1 MKKIYTM
8 LVMCAFLLAASKDT
22 EAQIVKGEVFFGGN
36 LSQVDADGTIG
47 YKRFGLNGGVGAIVP
62 IYRLGNL
69 DIEFALEVALNQKGS
84 HDAEVEFLFDSNGDG
99 ITDNYRYGKYDL
111 RMNYLEVPMMIYFSD
126 RQIYSIGIGASY
138 GRMVGLKEYEGGER
152 TDITLETGYE
162 NGGYKLDDY
171 SLLLEGKIR
180 LHERW
185 KIGIRYQHS
194 LFDIRKRYDLKTVM
208 ENLGLINTNLEPIL
222 TPSEIDQ
229 LNANQRPYQRNKC
242 LSIRLIYV
250 FNEERSS
257 YIYDEYQFQGDN
269 PKIHQKTIDKQLK
282 KLKKQ
287 QEREARRGGKN

>member
-1 MKKIYTM
+1 MKKIYTI
-8 LVMCAFLLAASKDT
+8 LVMCAFLFAASKDT

-62 IYRLGNL
+62 IYRRGNL

-111 RMNYLEVPMMIYFSD
+111 RMNYLEVPMLIYFSD

-162 NGGYKLDDY
+162 KDDF

-287 QEREARRGGKN
+287 QEREARRGGKS

>member
-1 MKKIYTM
+1 MKKIYTI
-8 LVMCAFLLAASKDT
+8 LIMCAFLLAASKDT

-208 ENLGLINTNLEPIL
+208 ENLELINTNLEPIL

>member
-1 MKKIYTM
+1 MKKIYTI
-8 LVMCAFLLAASKDT
+8 LVMCAFLFAASKDT

-62 IYRLGNL
+62 IYRRGNL

-111 RMNYLEVPMMIYFSD
+111 RMNYLEVPMLIYFSD

>member
-1 MKKIYTM
+1 MKKIYTI
-8 LVMCAFLLAASKDT
+8 LIMCAFLLAASKDT

-62 IYRLGNL
+62 IYRRGNL

-111 RMNYLEVPMMIYFSD
+111 RMNYLEVPMLIYFSD

>member
-1 MKKIYTM
+1 MKKIYTI
-8 LVMCAFLLAASKDT
+8 LIMCAFLFAASKDT

-62 IYRLGNL
+62 IYRRGNL

-111 RMNYLEVPMMIYFSD
+111 RMNYLEVPMLIYFSD

-287 QEREARRGGKN
+287 QEREARRGSKN